1 MAQGLSM
8 ANGELRPGLVVYD
21 LEESYNTAHMKTRI
35 NIDCAMVIRNPRK
48 AARLYNVTKA
58 NFTA

>member
-1 MAQGLSM
+1 
-8 ANGELRPGLVVYD
+8 
-21 LEESYNTAHMKTRI
+21 MKTRI
-35 NIDCAMVIRNPRK
+35 NIDCAMVIRNPRR